1 MIRATVAVALLLML
15 AASAAAQ
22 SVPTLTLDDAIALAL
37 EQSGTVQSA
46 RLAAERARGDVAT
59 ARTRRLPA
67 FNTETQVSRLLRPV
81 NVTFPAG
88 AFGVFPPIG
97 PVPAEDDDRDNAGA
111 DHACCSV
118 PASRN
123 RSRVFSTPAW
133 ASVKAKP
140 RGTWPMKTRVRHD
153 LAWCAT

>member
-1 MIRATVAVALLLML
+1 MIRATAAVALLLML

-97 PVPAEDDDRDNAGA
+97 PVPAEETTVTTPAQT
-111 DHACCSV
+111 SV
-118 PASRN
+118 LFSASVSQPITGLLHASRG
-123 RSRVFSTPAW
+123 R
-133 ASVKAKP
+133 ASKRNDAGLG
-140 RGTWPMKTRVRHD
+140 R
-153 LAWCAT
+153 